1 MTDLQPLLFFGQ
13 LQQDLQWLLEQGG
26 VVLWAIFA
34 TCLLLWFLILERYWF
49 IRVIFPKRLSK
60 INQNLLSSVPDTD
73 VSQSHWV
80 KVSLQR
86 SFVSEMKIQLQGPLG
101 LIQTLIVLCP
111 MLGLLG
117 TVTGMVSVF
126 EIIAVI
132 GTSDAQA
139 MAHGVYRA
147 TIPTMAGLVVSL
159 SGLYFVSRI
168 KHLIQTE
175 SHKLNLKLKLD

>member
-1 MTDLQPLLFFGQ
+1 MLD
-13 LQQDLQWLLEQGG
+13 QGG
-26 VVLWAIFA
+26 VVLWAIFF

-49 IRVIFPKRLSK
+49 IRVIFPRQLNAT
-60 INQNLLSSVPDTD
+60 NQTLLSSLPDADSERDT
-73 VSQSHWV
+73 SQSNWV
-80 KVSLQR
+80 NVSVQR
-86 SFVSEMKIQLQGPLG
+86 SIVSEMKIQLQGSLG
-101 LIQTLIVLCP
+101 LIQTLVVLCP

-126 EIIAVI
+126 EVIAVI

-139 MAHGVYRA
+139 MAQGVYRA

-168 KHLIQTE
+168 KHLIQIETN
-175 SHKLNLKLKLD
+175 KLTFE

>member
-1 MTDLQPLLFFGQ
+1 MTDLAPLLSFEQ
-13 LQQDLQWLLEQGG
+13 LQQDFQWLIEQGG
-26 VVLWAIFA
+26 GVLWAIFS
-34 TCLLLWFLILERYWF
+34 TCLLMWFLILERYWF
-49 IRVIFPKRLSK
+49 IRVIFPRLLRENK
-60 INQNLLSSVPDTD
+60 QKFLPSVP
-73 VSQSHWV
+73 VAAQSHWV

-159 SGLYFVSRI
+159 SGLYFVSRL
-168 KHLIQTE
+168 KHLIQIE
-175 SHKLNLKLKLD
+175 SNKLTYN

>member
-1 MTDLQPLLFFGQ
+1 MTGLDPLLFLQQ
-13 LQQDLQWLLEQGG
+13 LQQDFQWLLEQGG
-26 VVLWAIFA
+26 VVLWVIFSS
-34 TCLLLWFLILERYWF
+34 CFLMWFLILERYWF
-49 IRVIFPKRLSK
+49 IRVIFPRRLREN
-60 INQNLLSSVPDTD
+60 NQNLLSSVP
-73 VSQSHWV
+73 VALQSHWV

-168 KHLIQTE
+168 KHLIQVET
-175 SHKLNLKLKLD
+175 SKLTLD